1 MKISTMH
8 LDILKEIG
16 NIGAAHAATSLS
28 GLLGKK
34 IDMRVPNVEMVSF
47 TDMMELAG
55 SSEKVVV
62 GIYLRIE
69 GDVEGSM
76 FFVLPIEQANRFI
89 RRLIHDEQF
98 DFSNNPVSEIG
109 LSAMQELGNIL
120 SGSYLS
126 ALSDFTGLKIYPS
139 VPGLSVDM
147 FGAIVSIGVKIV
159 KTSEQSAV
167 DSELINELVNT
178 IQQLNEKEQLVLSLF
193 YTEGNDPNRN
203 WGNAKSIYITEFHK
217 SIQKLCSNYASYYPL
232 KC

>member
-55 SSEKVVV
+55 SSEKAVV

-147 FGAIVSIGVKIV
+147 FGAIVSIGLIEISQVSDSVIV
-159 KTSEQSAV
+159 INTSIFEDELGDFEEVQGSFFLLPSPDSFITLFRTLGV
-167 DSELINELVNT
+167 D
-178 IQQLNEKEQLVLSLF
+178 
-193 YTEGNDPNRN
+193 
-203 WGNAKSIYITEFHK
+203 
-217 SIQKLCSNYASYYPL
+217 
-232 KC
+232 